1 MQVKQ
6 MLERRRYRGA
16 NKKENVMYIKK
27 LIGKKCF
34 LSPMEISDADKY
46 TTWLNDQEVV
56 KHLSLSTAVITV
68 ESEKGFLSSLSQN
81 HNYGIIDFESEQL
94 IGSIGLM
101 NIDHIHQTAEI
112 GIFIGN
118 KDYWGK
124 GFGSEALSLLISYAY
139 QTLNL
144 HNIMLKVF
152 SINTRAI
159 KCYEKIGFKKIG
171 VIREAINKDKQ
182 KHDIIL
188 MDILPTD
195 FKKV

>member
-1 MQVKQ
+1 